1 MAKNSSKD
9 LKRNISISKIMELLK
24 TNKKEINEEVIKK
37 KDKRKRNLE
46 MHQLKTKLLVFV
58 KLSLPKGF
66 VSFVVLFSCI
76 GDKC

>member
-1 MAKNSSKD
+1 M
-9 LKRNISISKIMELLK
+9 
-24 TNKKEINEEVIKK
+24 KKYLKK

-66 VSFVVLFSCI
+66 VSFVVLFFCI

>member
-1 MAKNSSKD
+1 M
-9 LKRNISISKIMELLK
+9 
-24 TNKKEINEEVIKK
+24 KKYLKK

>member
-1 MAKNSSKD
+1 
-9 LKRNISISKIMELLK
+9 MELLK
-24 TNKKEINEEVIKK
+24 TNKKKINEEVFKKK